1 MLVCPW
7 LFAVGFSHR
16 FTLEPPCHGRP
27 ESKNQ
32 TRPAIQAPRPALD
45 AHQGRLDLGFRR
57 GPDTWLARWRDRQ
70 GLQHYQPMGGP
81 ELAYDE
87 AKAAAEGWLGKVSG
101 SPVRRVKRGTVRAA
115 LEEYLADLRAHGRI
129 KSAADTQSK
138 FQTAV
143 WGDPFAQIKLEELM
157 LDDTMAWRA
166 RLQQGRANRSVNRL
180 YRGVK
185 AGLNRAQD
193 KLGCVGDPRTWKLD
207 ALMDDVEDSGET
219 AVFLDPAQRA
229 AIIQAAQPA
238 AAAFF
243 QALAYTGSRPGEMAA
258 ATVGD
263 LSAQGL
269 RLAHHKG
276 RSGKLRVRQGYLE
289 PQSAAFFK
297 ARAKDKTPLAP
308 LFTEDGVQPW
318 RRHRW
323 GRAMNAAIK
332 AVNAKARA
340 AARIPPTASAYSF
353 RHARISELLQTFGVD
368 PITVAIQCGT
378 SAKMIEDHYFKFI
391 PSAMK
396 AKLAAARS

>member
-1 MLVCPW
+1 MADLS
-7 LFAVGFSHR
+7 LKIKR
-16 FTLEPPCHGRP
+16 DRL
-27 ESKNQ
+27 SK
-32 TRPAIQAPRPALD
+32 RPAPHWMRIKE
-45 AHQGRLDLGFRR
+45 GSYVGFRR

-157 LDDTMAWRA
+157 
-166 RLQQGRANRSVNRL
+166 
-180 YRGVK
+180 
-185 AGLNRAQD
+185 
-193 KLGCVGDPRTWKLD
+193 
-207 ALMDDVEDSGET
+207 DDVEDSGET

-276 RSGKLRVRQGYLE
+276 RSGKLRVRQVYLE

-340 AARIPPTASAYSF
+340 AARIPPTAPAYSF
-353 RHARISELLQTFGVD
+353 RHARISELLQTCGVD

-378 SAKMIEDHYFKFI
+378 SAKMIEDHYFKVSHRGSVNPT
-391 PSAMK
+391 PSGGGTSLNK
-396 AKLAAARS
+396 TGAARLAVRC